1 MNDMIDEYAGQGGRY
16 EIIDGKRVR
25 TEEPT
30 RQGPAPNADQ
40 SDQPAAA
47 PADTKRRG

>member
-1 MNDMIDEYAGQGGRY
+1 MTEILDEYAGQGGRY

-30 RQGPAPNADQ
+30 REGPAPSADQ
-40 SDQPAAA
+40 SDQPTTA
-47 PADTKRRG
+47 PADIKRKG